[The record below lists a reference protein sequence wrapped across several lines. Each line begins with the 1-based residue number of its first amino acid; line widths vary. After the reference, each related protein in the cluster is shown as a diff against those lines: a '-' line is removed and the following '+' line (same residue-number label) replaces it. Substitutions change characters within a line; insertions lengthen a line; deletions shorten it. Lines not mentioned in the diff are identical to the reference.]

1 MNSCK
6 VQIVRENGS
15 LRIRINEKSYV
26 PLSFK
31 SFRPNPQ
38 NVSEFYHAGVRLFSI
53 LSSGIVCAL
62 GVPYS
67 LYGESWVGHNKYDFS
82 VIDKQIEMF
91 IANAPDA
98 YFAVM
103 LQLDTR
109 EWYLQENPDTP
120 NSFTH
125 LSQAACDA
133 KWRTEAAEYLKN
145 AIRHIENTY
154 GDKVYAYF
162 LLGGTTTEWF
172 SDFDYEKPNTMKNES
187 FKRWIGDKNANLPE
201 EKRLNK
207 SGKVFLDEQEED
219 VYLARRFHNELIA
232 DLILYFA
239 AAAQSVLNHTKL
251 VGLYYGYLLEL
262 AAPRLYNAGSLGY
275 EKVFLSPDID
285 IISSPSSY
293 GYRGIRDPSA
303 FMVTQKTL
311 DLHNKL
317 YFLEFDHITYV
328 APSVISD
335 GVDDKLDNK
344 RLTAIPGAETRC
356 KDLTE
361 TLNLMYRDFIL
372 CQANGAALWWF
383 DMFDGWF
390 RSEEMMDSIGRMIHI
405 AEELS
410 RYDQHSVAE
419 IAVFAEGEAMYRAR
433 KSENLAG
440 VCLSNIRRTLAGCG
454 APYDLYSISDIL
466 QKETEKYKLFIFV
479 NQYDIPDEIISEIKS
494 KCEKDGK
501 TILWLYAPNYAGD
514 GKCNVCHIGNITGMH
529 IDESDRSHGGIVY
542 EDSIVRFPLSA
553 PYFSVNDPESKPIA
567 YFEDGSVAVAEK
579 DFGKYSSI
587 YSAACNIPSE
597 LLRSIAQAHDIP
609 IYSHNSGVY
618 TYVNSGMIGAYNAT
632 DDDAQLNLPDDGAYI
647 DHISGE
653 SFVCENGV
661 LTLPKRPI
669 NAFLLTRRESSAVA
683 GSNAV
688 TQEHPAP

>member
-1 MNSCK
+1 MNGCRVS
-6 VQIVRENGS
+6 IVRENGS
-15 LRIRINEKSYV
+15 LKIRINEKSYV

-53 LSSGIVCAL
+53 LSSGILCAL

-67 LYGESWVGHNKYDFS
+67 LYGESWVGHDTYDFS
-82 VIDKQIEMF
+82 VIDRQIEMF

-109 EWYLQENPDTP
+109 EWYLQEHPGTP

-125 LSQAACDA
+125 LSQAACDTE
-133 KWRTEAAEYLKN
+133 WRSEAAEYLKK
-145 AIRHIENTY
+145 AIRHIENKY

-172 SDFDYEKPNTMKNES
+172 SEFDHEKPNARKNER
-187 FKRWIGDKNANLPE
+187 FKRWMGDKNASLPDE
-201 EKRLNK
+201 ERLNK
-207 SGKVFLDEQEED
+207 TGRVFLEEQEED
-219 VYLARRFHNELIA
+219 VYLARKFHHELIA

-239 AAAQSVLNHTKL
+239 AAAQSVLDHTKL
-251 VGLYYGYLLEL
+251 VGLYYGYLFEL
-262 AAPRLYNAGSLGY
+262 AAPRLYNTGGLAY

-293 GYRGIRDPSA
+293 GYRGIQDPSA

-311 DLHNKL
+311 ELHNKL
-317 YFLEFDHITYV
+317 YFLEFDHITHV
-328 APSVISD
+328 APSVIAD
-335 GVDDKLDNK
+335 GVDGRSDNK
-344 RLTAIPGAETRC
+344 RLTAIPGADARC
-356 KDLTE
+356 RDLTE

-390 RSEEMMDSIGRMIHI
+390 RSEEMMTSIGKMIRI
-405 AEELS
+405 AENLS
-410 RYDQHSVAE
+410 RYDQHSIAE
-419 IAVFAEGEAMYRAR
+419 IAVFAEGEAMYRTR

-440 VCLSNIRRTLAGCG
+440 ACLSDIRRTLAECG
-454 APYDLYSISDIL
+454 APYDLYSISDIF
-466 QKETEKYKLFIFV
+466 QKETGKYKLFIFV
-479 NQYDIPDEIISEIKS
+479 DPYDIPNAILDTIQST
-494 KCEKDGK
+494 CEKDGK
-501 TILWLYAPNYAGD
+501 TLLWLYAPNYAKD
-514 GKCNVCHIGNITGMH
+514 GKCDVHHIGDITGIH
-529 IDESDRSHGGIVY
+529 VDESDRSHGGIVY
-542 EDSIVRFPLSA
+542 AGSTTRFPLSA
-553 PYFSVNDPESKPIA
+553 PYFSVNDPASKPIA

-579 DFGKYSSI
+579 AHEKYSCI
-587 YSAACNIPSE
+587 YSAACNIPSG
-597 LLRSIAQAHDIP
+597 LLRSIAKAHGIH
-609 IYSHNSGVY
+609 IYSDSSGVY
-618 TYVNSGMIGAYNAT
+618 TYVNAGMIGAYNAAAG
-632 DDDAQLNLPDDGAYI
+632 DARLNLPDDGVYL

-669 NAFLLTRRESSAVA
+669 NAFLLTRKGSPAAA
-683 GSNAV
+683 GSNAGIN
-688 TQEHPAP
+688 TPPAP